1 MFRPEWA
8 FCYISVDV
16 SLCADLHAVLS
27 YRDLSVCEIT
37 QVEML
42 DFTLDIATR
51 HR

>member
-8 FCYISVDV
+8 FYYVSVDV
-16 SLCADLHAVLS
+16 SLCADLHAVLGN
-27 YRDLSVCEIT
+27 RDLSVCEIT

-42 DFTLDIATR
+42 DFTLHIATK